1 MPSNDDRI
9 STPSEPAEPRNAF
22 DRRFLNRLDEH
33 DEPPH
38 AGEAD
43 TAGPWNILEVPGR
56 GFGLFREGEDPARGY
71 RPYAVF
77 HDRWL
82 ALIAAAV
89 LPGTGRDPFVHL
101 DPEAGPEGFDFLLDD
116 GEVVG
121 QCECFDQPFCDAIHA
136 VVSVLRSPLSLA
148 HELEAAGS
156 ITLDRSGAILDAR
169 VAAQAPAAP

>member
-1 MPSNDDRI
+1 MPSKQNGT
-9 STPSEPAEPRNAF
+9 STPSEPTERPNAF
-22 DRRFLNRLDEH
+22 DRRFLTRLDEH

-56 GFGLFREGEDPARGY
+56 GFGLFREGEDPARGF

-89 LPGTGRDPFVHL
+89 LPGTGRD
-101 DPEAGPEGFDFLLDD
+101 
-116 GEVVG
+116 
-121 QCECFDQPFCDAIHA
+121 AIHA
-136 VVSVLRSPLSLA
+136 VVSVLRSPRSLA
-148 HELEAAGS
+148 DELEAAGS
-156 ITLDRSGAILDAR
+156 ITLDRSGAILDVR
-169 VAAQAPAAP
+169 VASEAVGS

>member
-1 MPSNDDRI
+1 MHSNDDRT
-9 STPSEPAEPRNAF
+9 STPSALPNAF
-22 DRRFLNRLDEH
+22 DRLFLTRFDER
-33 DEPPH
+33 DEPPT

-43 TAGPWNILEVPGR
+43 TAGPWHILELPGR

-101 DPEAGPEGFDFLLDD
+101 APDAGPEGFDFLLDD

-121 QCECFDQPFCDAIHA
+121 QCENFDQPFCDAIHA
-136 VVSVLRSPLSLA
+136 IVSVLRAPLSLA
-148 HELEAAGS
+148 NELEAAGS
-156 ITLDRSGAILDAR
+156 ITLNRTGAILDAR
-169 VAAQAPAAP
+169 VAANP

>member
-1 MPSNDDRI
+1 MPGKKDRS
-9 STPSEPAEPRNAF
+9 STPFAPSEPPNAF
-22 DRRFLNRLDEH
+22 NRLFLTLLDER
-33 DEPPH
+33 DEPPT

-43 TAGPWNILEVPGR
+43 TAGPWGIVEVPGR
-56 GFGLFREGEDPARGY
+56 GFGLFRDGESPGRGF

-101 DPEAGPEGFDFLLDD
+101 APEPGPEGFAFLLDD

-121 QCECFDQPFCDAIHA
+121 HCENFDQPFCDAIHA
-136 VVSVLRSPLSLA
+136 IVSVLCSPRSLA
-148 HELEAAGS
+148 DALEAAGS
-156 ITLDRSGAILDAR
+156 ITLERSGAILDAR
-169 VAAQAPAAP
+169 VAAEQAGS

>member
-1 MPSNDDRI
+1 MHSTDDAT
-9 STPSEPAEPRNAF
+9 STPSALPNAF
-22 DRRFLNRLDEH
+22 NRLFLTLLDQR
-33 DEPPH
+33 DEPPL

-43 TAGPWNILEVPGR
+43 VAGPWVIIEVPGR
-56 GFGLFREGEDPARGY
+56 GFGLFRDGEGPGRGF

-101 DPEAGPEGFDFLLDD
+101 HPEAGPQGFDFLLDD

-121 QCECFDQPFCDAIHA
+121 QCENFDQPFCDAIHA
-136 VVSVLRSPLSLA
+136 VVSVLRSPRSLA
-148 HELEAAGS
+148 DELEAAGS

-169 VAAQAPAAP
+169 VPAETAGS

>member
-1 MPSNDDRI
+1 MPGKKDRN
-9 STPSEPAEPRNAF
+9 STPPTRPELPNAF
-22 DRRFLNRLDEH
+22 NRRFLTRLDER
-33 DEPPH
+33 DESPL

-56 GFGLFREGEDPARGY
+56 GFGLFREGEDPARGF

-101 DPEAGPEGFDFLLDD
+101 HPEAGAEGFDFLLDS

-136 VVSVLRSPLSLA
+136 VVSVLRSPRSLA
-148 HELEAAGS
+148 DELEAAGS
-156 ITLDRSGAILDAR
+156 ITLDRSGAILDGR
-169 VAAQAPAAP
+169 VAAEAAGA